1 MKKII
6 IYTMLVAITASS
18 RLCAQSLDQIKIA
31 ADAGDPAAQF
41 KLAERDPNH
50 ADMWYRKAAEQ
61 GYVPAEGKLGNL
73 LLLHYRMGFELKPAK
88 RAALADEALKWMT
101 LAANQGDAQ
110 GQANLADVL
119 VEGKLVKQ
127 DLIEAYKWGEL
138 ATHGGGIIS
147 FPRISGASARDRATL
162 KMTADQIAE
171 AKRRVAEFQPHLP
184 EKSDLPV
191 PGFVKKLKLNGVV
204 GGPSKR
210 LATIC
215 DETFEKGE
223 SGTVKID
230 GKPVNIRCV
239 DITDNSATVAVEG
252 VENPVVLK
260 LQ

>member
-1 MKKII
+1 
-6 IYTMLVAITASS
+6 
-18 RLCAQSLDQIKIA
+18 
-31 ADAGDPAAQF
+31 
-41 KLAERDPNH
+41 
-50 ADMWYRKAAEQ
+50 MWYRKAAEQ

-73 LLLHYRMGFELKPAK
+73 LLLHYRMSVTLKPEQ
-88 RAALADEALKWMT
+88 RATLGDEALKWIT

-119 VEGKLVKQ
+119 VEGKLARQ
-127 DLIEAYKWGEL
+127 DLVEAYKWGEL

-147 FPRISGASARDRATL
+147 IPGISGASARDRATL

-171 AKRRVAEFQPHLP
+171 AKLRVAEFQPHLP

-191 PGFVKKLKLNGVV
+191 PGFVKQLKLNGIV
-204 GGPSKR
+204 GGSSKR

-215 DETFEKGE
+215 DQTFEKGE
-223 SGTVKID
+223 SGTVKIG

-252 VENPVVLK
+252 VANPVVLK